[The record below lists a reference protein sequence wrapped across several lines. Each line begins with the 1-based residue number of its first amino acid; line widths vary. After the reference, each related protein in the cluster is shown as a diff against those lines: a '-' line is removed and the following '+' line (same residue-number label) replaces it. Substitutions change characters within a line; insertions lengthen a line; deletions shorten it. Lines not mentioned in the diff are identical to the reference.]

1 MKILFSKYFPIKGYI
16 AINIFGILIVRKD
29 YKRRFQNIDDPWVVN
44 LINHE
49 AIHTGQIKEC
59 GYESY
64 YPLYI
69 LFWIIRLITPP
80 YKSSYRDISFE
91 QEAQLWEYN
100 FRYLNKRKRY
110 SWVTRMFKSTLSAP
124 ENYQRYNS
132 KVCDK
137 LQNILLKTLK

>member
-80 YKSSYRDISFE
+80 YKSSYRDISYGNIIL
-91 QEAQLWEYN
+91 AILIN
-100 FRYLNKRKRY
+100 VKD
-110 SWVTRMFKSTLSAP
+110 TLG
-124 ENYQRYNS
+124 
-132 KVCDK
+132 
-137 LQNILLKTLK
+137 LLECLRVL

>member
-80 YKSSYRDISFE
+80 YKSLTEISHSNKKLSYGNIILAILINVKD
-91 QEAQLWEYN
+91 
-100 FRYLNKRKRY
+100 
-110 SWVTRMFKSTLSAP
+110 TLG
-124 ENYQRYNS
+124 
-132 KVCDK
+132 
-137 LQNILLKTLK
+137 LLECLRVL